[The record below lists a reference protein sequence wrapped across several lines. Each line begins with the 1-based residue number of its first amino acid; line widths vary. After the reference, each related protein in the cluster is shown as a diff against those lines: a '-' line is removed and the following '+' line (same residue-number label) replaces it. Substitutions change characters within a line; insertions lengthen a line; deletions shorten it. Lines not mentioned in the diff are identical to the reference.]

1 MPWADAVDVDT
12 LHCAFETMQSLAR
25 HGEWSAGPVPT
36 LDRFLRAVRS
46 GKYRDM
52 AVADFAAMEP
62 MNASARRLGARTAAA
77 AYPPDDRP
85 RGGEDLASVRR
96 LRKRDTVA
104 SPVLVAMVDVEGGSP
119 AKGGRKSGRRA
130 PVLLDGMHRLVAAA
144 IDGRPA
150 RVCFV
155 SL

>member
-36 LDRFLRAVRS
+36 LDRFLR
-46 GKYRDM
+46 
-52 AVADFAAMEP
+52 
-62 MNASARRLGARTAAA
+62 
-77 AYPPDDRP
+77 
-85 RGGEDLASVRR
+85 
-96 LRKRDTVA
+96 
-104 SPVLVAMVDVEGGSP
+104 DVEGGSP